1 MRSVL
6 ISTSLSYF
14 ICFWLAS
21 RCSQRSPS
29 QQRFPRALQLKE
41 QFLKEQISDWKKSFQ
56 DVVSS
61 VSFWLRSF
69 PVHGWWTRSDDGHAP
84 SGWWT
89 RALLRPPELLRPMLN
104 RHLDRGVEPLVGERH
119 PPVSQPGPKSSRKSR
134 QPGDVGVCSFSGDG
148 ESSAAPSPGG
158 GLGILCF
165 VYFSSHFLKERAI
178 SFSSGF
184 SGPWDDSV
192 QRHASSLSPTTHLA
206 SSQESVVRGRST
218 SPRTSSQFRLGPRE
232 FGKDASEH
240 AAFCT
245 IQPYSPLLHHHR

>member
-41 QFLKEQISDWKKSFQ
+41 QFLKEQISDWKKSFSRCRFVRVLLVA
-56 DVVSS
+56 VVSCP
-61 VSFWLRSF
+61 RMMD
-69 PVHGWWTRSDDGHAP
+69 TI
-84 SGWWT
+84 GWWT